1 VALAEYAWF
10 GKDKKTGPDDVGKRK
25 PNPFGIHDMHGNVP
39 EWCVDWHMQD
49 YYQRS
54 PKENPIELD
63 QGIAQGRVLRGGS
76 YSDLPE
82 IVRSAARS
90 YHTPHRGDFT
100 NGFRVAIIGP
110 FKATKAEEKKEAP

>member
-1 VALAEYAWF
+1 
-10 GKDKKTGPDDVGKRK
+10 
-25 PNPFGIHDMHGNVP
+25 MHGNIP
-39 EWCVDWHMQD
+39 EWCVDWHMAD

-82 IVRSAARS
+82 IIRSAARS
-90 YHTPHRGDFT
+90 YQTPNRGDFT
-100 NGFRVAIIGP
+100 NGFRVSIVGNLKLP
-110 FKATKAEEKKEAP
+110 VKQTRAEGEGAP